1 MLADHNNNT
10 ECNRDTALGWIA
22 RFRSGS
28 ASDEDRAAFALW
40 LAQDKSHKQAMDS
53 MLDMWQDLASVQQMY
68 SDAPESTPGEAANQS
83 RHWLRASV
91 ATAACL
97 ALALFIWPQNSPDTN
112 KPTYYQTALGEQ
124 LRVELD
130 DGSTATL
137 NTNSRLS
144 VNFDEQHRRIELIR
158 GEAFFKVA
166 KDPSRPFDV
175 DAGNARVTAI
185 GTAFNV
191 YRDDQT
197 SSITVEEGV
206 VRVTELG
213 GTDSRAPATEI
224 LHANQ
229 QLKATEQ
236 GLQAVTAT
244 DVSQHTA
251 WQRGVIVASQ
261 MTLFEF
267 VRQIERYHDTH
278 ILIPDSSIAA
288 MTISGVFPLD
298 ELDPI
303 LQALQLS
310 LGLQVVP
317 VDAKTLKLI
326 KPLSQI

>member
-1 MLADHNNNT
+1 MRADHNENT
-10 ECNRDTALGWIA
+10 ECDRDTAASWIA

-40 LAQDKSHKQAMDS
+40 LAQDKAHKQAMDS
-53 MLDMWQDLASVQQMY
+53 MLDMWQDLASVKQMH
-68 SDAPESTPGEAANQS
+68 SDMPGEAANQS

-97 ALALFIWPQNSPDTN
+97 AVALFIWPQNSPDTN
-112 KPTYYQTALGEQ
+112 KPIYYQTALGEQ
-124 LRVELD
+124 LSIELD
-130 DGSTATL
+130 DGSTTTL
-137 NTNSRLS
+137 NTNSRMS
-144 VNFDEQHRRIELIR
+144 VNFDTEHRRIELIR

-191 YRDDQT
+191 YRHGQT

-213 GTDSRAPATEI
+213 ATGSRAPATEI

-236 GLQAVTAT
+236 GLQTATAT
-244 DVSQHTA
+244 DVSQYTA
-251 WQRGVIVASQ
+251 WQRGELIASE

-278 ILIPDSSIAA
+278 ILISDSSIAA

-298 ELDPI
+298 ELGPI

-310 LGLQVVP
+310 LGLQVLSLN
-317 VDAKTLKLI
+317 DNTLQLI
-326 KPLSQI
+326 KPAS